1 MFQNMNRRPRSL
13 LLPFAAGHFANDLA
27 PVSVLMLAPAIALD
41 LELSTTEV
49 GLLIAIQSWGAAL
62 GFLPSGML
70 ADVVSNRGRLMLITF
85 WWVAV
90 GHWFASFA
98 PGFWW
103 LAVLLALAGFGDA
116 AWHPLAT
123 TILVQN
129 DPQRRAQALGIH
141 AIGGTL
147 SGVIGPLLVGFLLTI
162 TDWRQT
168 LQIIALPGALMG
180 VAFFVIAKWIPVQ
193 QTTGKVSRAD
203 FSALA
208 QTWFNGRGLRIIAMI
223 STYHMALVAMISMI
237 PLYLQEF
244 HGFSSSETGIA
255 YAVMVLAGAIGQPF
269 IGRLSDRVGR
279 RKVIVLGN
287 GLAAAAAFSVRFFE
301 QEGWL
306 FAILGALLI
315 GVALLEC
322 VRSAI
327 LAAAVEYAGSREGA
341 TLGFAFSLMD
351 GIGAF
356 GAVLAGWVAS
366 FYFSNA
372 FLLAGGLALLAV
384 LACFTVSL
392 QATAAPEA
400 TSRHGFDDK
409 MNEDGRNLSVTNTVR
424 E

>member
-1 MFQNMNRRPRSL
+1 MPGDIPISSGMTQNMNRRPRSL
-13 LLPFAAGHFANDLA
+13 LLPFSAGHFANDLA
-27 PVSVLMLAPAIALD
+27 PVSVLVLAPAIAVD
-41 LELSTTEV
+41 LGLSTMEV

-62 GFLPSGML
+62 GFLPAGML

-90 GHWFASFA
+90 GHWLASLA

-103 LAVLLALAGFGDA
+103 LAVLLAIAGFGDA

-141 AIGGTL
+141 AIGGTF
-147 SGVIGPLLVGFLLTI
+147 SGVIGPLLVGFLLTVI
-162 TDWRQT
+162 DWRQT
-168 LQIIALPGALMG
+168 LQIIALPGVLMG
-180 VAFFVIAKWIPVQ
+180 VAFFVIAKWIPDQ
-193 QTTGKVSRAD
+193 PTTRRVSRAD

-208 QTWFNGRGLRIIAMI
+208 QTWLNGRGLRIIAMI
-223 STYHMALVAMISMI
+223 STYHMALAAMISMI

-244 HGFSSSETGIA
+244 HGLSSSETGIA
-255 YAVMVLAGAIGQPF
+255 YAVMVLTGAIGQPF
-269 IGRLSDRVGR
+269 VGKFSDRVGR
-279 RKVIVLGN
+279 RKVIILGN

-301 QEGWL
+301 QEGWF
-306 FAILGALLI
+306 FAIMGALLI

-322 VRSAI
+322 VRSVI
-327 LAAAVEYAGSREGA
+327 LAGVVEYAGSREGA

-356 GAVLAGWVAS
+356 GAVLAGGVAS

-392 QATAAPEA
+392 QAPAAPEM
-400 TSRHGFDDK
+400 RG
-409 MNEDGRNLSVTNTVR
+409 L
-424 E
+424 